1 MSIRTL
7 LDSEGMSSR
16 KITAIRVHAEK
27 SYDVLEL
34 RKMITA
40 LCDEIVTLKRK
51 KDPEHVNHASEWEI
65 VVKEDGNSYL
75 QGKRIV
81 TQK

>member
-7 LDSEGMSSR
+7 LDSQGMSSR

-40 LCDEIVTLKRK
+40 LCDEIVVLKRK
-51 KDPEHVNHASEWEI
+51 KDPETGTILGWET
-65 VVKEDGNSYL
+65 VVGEDGNSYL
-75 QGKRIV
+75 QGKRVV